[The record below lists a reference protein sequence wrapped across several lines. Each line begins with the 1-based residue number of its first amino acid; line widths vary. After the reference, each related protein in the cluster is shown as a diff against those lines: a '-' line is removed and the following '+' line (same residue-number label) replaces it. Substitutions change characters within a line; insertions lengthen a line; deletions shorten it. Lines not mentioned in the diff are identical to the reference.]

1 MIRQD
6 ILFTCPDG
14 LQARAASML
23 AQCANRYAARITFT
37 LGQKTVNAKSLMGVL
52 SLGVS
57 AGETITLYAT
67 GDDEQAACDALVEQ
81 FRSIC
86 AAS

>member
-6 ILFTCPDG
+6 ILFTCTDG
-14 LQARAASML
+14 LQARAASTL
-23 AQCANRYAARITFT
+23 AQCANRYTSRITFT

-57 AGETITLYAT
+57 AGETITLYAA
-67 GDDEQAACDALVEQ
+67 GEDEQAACDALNEQ
-81 FRSIC
+81 IRSIC
-86 AAS
+86 AGS